1 MITGTSEVLNSLTS
15 PTSTSGSGSTLGQ
28 AEFLELLVAQLESQD
43 PMNPQDSTEFTAQLA
58 QFSAL
63 EQQMNTNTLIEQ
75 LLTFEAAIA
84 NTQAAGFI
92 GQEATVY
99 GSEITV
105 QDGDISEAQFN
116 LGSAAE
122 EVTVTIRDASGAT
135 VRVIT
140 LGDVDS
146 GIHDIEWDGASGS
159 GADVGDGTY
168 SFSVAATSAGETI
181 DVETYITGIV
191 DEVSFEIDGTYL
203 VIDGQHAALGNLIA
217 VRAPGSDGVS

>member
-1 MITGTSEVLNSLTS
+1 MITGASEALSSLTT
-15 PTSTSGSGSTLGQ
+15 PSTTGSGATLGQ
-28 AEFLELLVAQLESQD
+28 EEFLQLLVTQLESQD
-43 PMNPQDSTEFTAQLA
+43 PLNPQDSTEFTAQLA

-63 EQQMNTNTLIEQ
+63 EQQMNTNSLIEQ

-105 QDGDISEAQFN
+105 QDGEISEAQFN

-122 EVTVTIRDASGAT
+122 EVTVTICDASGAT

-140 LGDVDS
+140 LSDVDS
-146 GIHDIEWDGASGS
+146 GIHEIEWDGTNGSGS
-159 GADVGDGTY
+159 NVGDGTY
-168 SFSVAATSAGETI
+168 SFSVAATGAGEAI
-181 DVETYITGIV
+181 DVETYIIGIV
-191 DEVSFEIDGTYL
+191 DEVAFEVDGTYL
-203 VIDGQHAALGNLIA
+203 VIDDQHAALGNLIA
-217 VRAPGSDGVS
+217 VRAPGSGGVS